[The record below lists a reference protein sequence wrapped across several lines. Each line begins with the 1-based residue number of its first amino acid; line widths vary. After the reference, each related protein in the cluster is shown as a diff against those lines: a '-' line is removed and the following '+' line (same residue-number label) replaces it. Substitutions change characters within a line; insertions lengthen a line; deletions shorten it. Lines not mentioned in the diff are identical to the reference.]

1 MNASGEGDLRD
12 RNRRA
17 FDGPLAGFYDF
28 YMRHERVSRLWGR
41 LVWGS
46 DTRPYY
52 ASMVTIGEV
61 GDGGTII
68 DCPVGSGVALRG
80 LRPEQRV
87 RYLGFDLSQG
97 MLYRA
102 RREATRLGLDQVEL
116 RTADAADLPVPD
128 ESADLFLSYFGLHC
142 FPDPRA
148 AIAEAV
154 RCLKPGG
161 RLVGASVVTGRRLLD
176 RVRVRPNTGLLG
188 PVGSEA
194 DLRRWLEDA
203 GVRGLKLD
211 RRGLFVVFGG
221 VT

>member
-1 MNASGEGDLRD
+1 MAESDVTE

-17 FDGPLAGFYDF
+17 FDGRLAGVYDF
-28 YMRHERVSRLWGR
+28 YMRHERVSRVWGR
-41 LVWGS
+41 IAWGS

-61 GDGGTII
+61 PDGGTIV

-87 RYLGFDLSQG
+87 RYLGFDLSEG

-102 RREATRLGLDQVEL
+102 KREAARRGLDQVEL
-116 RTADAADLPVPD
+116 RTADATDLPVED
-128 ESADLFLSYFGLHC
+128 ATADLFLSYFGLHC

-161 RLVGASVVTGRRLLD
+161 RLVGASIVQGRRLLD
-176 RVRVRPNTGLLG
+176 RVRVRPDTGLLG
-188 PVGSEA
+188 PVGTED
-194 DLRRWLEDA
+194 DLRRWLSDA
-203 GVRGLKLD
+203 GIQGLKLD

-221 VT
+221 TSA

>member
-1 MNASGEGDLRD
+1 LTAAGGDLRD
-12 RNRRA
+12 RNERA
-17 FDGPLAGFYDF
+17 FDGPLAGVYDF
-28 YMRHERVSRLWGR
+28 YMRHERLSRVWAR
-41 LVWGS
+41 LAWGS
-46 DTRPYY
+46 DVRHYY

-61 GDGGTII
+61 PDGGTIV

-80 LRPEQRV
+80 LRPGQRV
-87 RYLGFDLSQG
+87 RYLGFDLSKG

-102 RREATRLGLDQVEL
+102 RREAVRRGLDQVEL
-116 RTADAADLPVPD
+116 AVADATDLPVTD
-128 ESADLFLSYFGLHC
+128 DSADLFLSYFGLHC

-154 RCLKPGG
+154 RVLKPGG
-161 RLVGASVVTGRRLLD
+161 RLVGASIVTGRRPLD

-188 PVGSEA
+188 PVGSEG

-203 GVRGLKLD
+203 GVRKLRLD

-221 VT
+221 VL

>member
-1 MNASGEGDLRD
+1 MSEGAELRE

-17 FDGPLAGFYDF
+17 FDGRLADVYDF
-28 YMRHERVSRLWGR
+28 YMRRERVSRAWAR
-41 LVWGS
+41 LAWGS
-46 DTRPYY
+46 DVRHYY

-61 GDGGTII
+61 PDGGTII
-68 DCPVGSGVALRG
+68 DCPVGSGVAFRG

-102 RREATRLGLDQVEL
+102 KREAVRRGLDQVEL
-116 RTADAADLPVPD
+116 ALADATDLPV
-128 ESADLFLSYFGLHC
+128 EVGSADLFLSYFGLHC

-154 RCLKPGG
+154 RCTAPGG
-161 RLVGASVVTGRRLLD
+161 RLVGASIVQGRRLLD
-176 RVRVRPNTGLLG
+176 RVRVRPNAGLLG
-188 PVGSEA
+188 PVGTDE

-203 GVRGLKLD
+203 GVRNLKLD

-221 VT
+221 TAGS